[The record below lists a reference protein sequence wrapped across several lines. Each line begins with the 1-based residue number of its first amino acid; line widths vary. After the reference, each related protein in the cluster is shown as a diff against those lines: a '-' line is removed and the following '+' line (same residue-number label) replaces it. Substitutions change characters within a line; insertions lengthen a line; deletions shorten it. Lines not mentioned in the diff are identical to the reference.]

1 MREHITPL
9 ILDMDVLIFCL
20 LLLPKPLGTNRHY
33 SGGNSTKTAKREKLG
48 GQSGSHQG
56 NGEANISNT
65 KYKKEKKETN
75 RLAKC
80 VRQSRKR
87 RRRRRREQ
95 GRQVQL
101 KYNWNGKK
109 RKNGWKNDERVKG
122 RAKVACLRKNELAEF
137 DFFAEVLN
145 RENMIAVKECECQGK
160 MMMMNYLNWWQ
171 QPSKKC
177 KI

>member
-1 MREHITPL
+1 MREHITPF

-65 KYKKEKKETN
+65 KYKKKEKKETN

-87 RRRRRREQ
+87 RR
-95 GRQVQL
+95 
-101 KYNWNGKK
+101 
-109 RKNGWKNDERVKG
+109 KG
-122 RAKVACLRKNELAEF
+122 ENRGAKC
-137 DFFAEVLN
+137 
-145 RENMIAVKECECQGK
+145 
-160 MMMMNYLNWWQ
+160 
-171 QPSKKC
+171 S
-177 KI
+177 